1 MTAKILVID
10 GEQQTRDAVAALLTA
25 RGYQAL
31 RAETGYDGLRAA
43 YLRQP
48 DMVVMEAQLPDMDGW
63 ELCRRLRDLSDMP
76 IVFLSAM
83 SSARDI
89 VQGFEAGAD
98 DYVAKPYDDDELLAR
113 IRARLLRSP
122 RRRANQELVFN
133 DGELR
138 INFISREVQIR
149 GKTRHLTPKEFNLL
163 AALARNAGRVMPR
176 QELVKQAWGEQ
187 YHDATDSLKL
197 YIHYLRRKVELDPQQ
212 PHYILT
218 SRGVGYRFAKD

>member
-1 MTAKILVID
+1 
-10 GEQQTRDAVAALLTA
+10 
-25 RGYQAL
+25 
-31 RAETGYDGLRAA
+31 
-43 YLRQP
+43 
-48 DMVVMEAQLPDMDGW
+48 
-63 ELCRRLRDLSDMP
+63 
-76 IVFLSAM
+76 M

>member
-25 RGYQAL
+25 QGYQAL

-48 DMVVMEAQLPDMDGW
+48 DLVVMEAQLPDMDGW

-83 SSARDI
+83 SSAREV